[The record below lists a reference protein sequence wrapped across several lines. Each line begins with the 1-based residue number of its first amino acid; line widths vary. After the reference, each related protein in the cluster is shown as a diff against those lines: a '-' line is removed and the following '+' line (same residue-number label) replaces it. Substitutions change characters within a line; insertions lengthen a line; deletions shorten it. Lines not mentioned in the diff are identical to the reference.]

1 MSLSSLLLFASV
13 YFAAVA
19 TPGPGVAALVARV
32 MAHGLRGVAPFV
44 AGYVVGD
51 LIWLLVAST
60 GLAVLARNFAGL
72 LIAIKVAGALYLL
85 YIAWSL
91 LRSCGPL
98 APNAEPP
105 RATTGLRAFLG
116 SLSLTVGNPKVIVF
130 FLSILPLALDLDKLR
145 LGDLAVVAAVAD
157 RVVQELARRQIH
169 AFGGLVDNRRLGL
182 HLLVDAL
189 RRFAP
194 KARYAAW
201 PSFLR
206 GGCHRFEMS
215 FEFFRKFLSGRR
227 RREMRLPWSGLKMC
241 PHCFTKSGV

>member
-145 LGDLAVVAAVAD
+145 LGDLAVVAAVA
-157 RVVQELARRQIH
+157 A
-169 AFGGLVDNRRLGL
+169 LV
-182 HLLVDAL
+182 
-189 RRFAP
+189 
-194 KARYAAW
+194 
-201 PSFLR
+201 
-206 GGCHRFEMS
+206 
-215 FEFFRKFLSGRR
+215 LSGTMTGYALAANRVRGWLAETRAVKFVRR
-227 RREMRLPWSGLKMC
+227 ATAGLMA
-241 PHCFTKSGV
+241 GVAVAILTR